1 MTRQELYDLVWS
13 APMRAVAEQLGISDK
28 SVAKR
33 CQTHGV
39 PSPPR
44 GYWTQAAAN
53 RVGVRPPLE
62 GDGRKLIPTTKDVA
76 AGRNTKS
83 RPAPTDLVSLP
94 GIPVSVETPRS
105 DDGRGPALDLPLVRV
120 LAAEL
125 HAQDTIRGLLDRVA
139 SQALMLP
146 ADQAKPTLRW
156 VAEIRSAIEKADPV
170 AVGMRANRM

>member
-62 GDGRKLIPTTKDVA
+62 GDGGKLIPTTKDLA
-76 AGRNTKS
+76 AARDTKS
-83 RPAPTDLVSLP
+83 RPVATDLVSLP
-94 GIPVSVETPRS
+94 GTSGSVETPRS
-105 DDGRGPALDLPLVRV
+105 DDGRGPALDLPVRRQ
-120 LAAEL
+120 L
-125 HAQDTIRGLLDRVA
+125 
-139 SQALMLP
+139 S
-146 ADQAKPTLRW
+146 
-156 VAEIRSAIEKADPV
+156 
-170 AVGMRANRM
+170 